1 VPLRLLAVLVGGCL
15 GGAARWAVSGSAGDV
30 PWVLVAVNAAGAFVL
45 AAVLVV
51 LLERSAPPWLRP
63 LVGTGFCG
71 ALTTFS
77 GIVVPADQL
86 VADGRAGAASAYVLA
101 SLLAG
106 LSAGYAGLVLG
117 KQVTRRRP

>member
-1 VPLRLLAVLVGGCL
+1 MPLRLLAVLVGGCL
-15 GGAARWAVSGSAGDV
+15 GGAARWAVSSGAGEL
-30 PWVLVAVNAAGAFVL
+30 PWALVAVNAAGAFVL

-51 LLERSAPPWLRP
+51 LLERTAPPWLRP

-86 VADGRAGAASAYVLA
+86 VAEGRAGAASAYLLG
-101 SLLAG
+101 SLVAG
-106 LSAGYAGLVLG
+106 VTAGYAGLVLG
-117 KQVTRRRP
+117 RALVRRQP